1 MDLTIQTEITS
12 HLQDV
17 EKVKE
22 TQGAEVPSD
31 EGVKAW
37 SDHEIRSFLE
47 EWELL
52 EGEALEN
59 FHVASKI
66 IARHLKQRGIIKS
79 KRKCLQMLIS
89 MHDLYWTI
97 HEVNQKPRNEPLP
110 CPYGGTLHRI
120 FGHRLE
126 IKEFSGYVVS
136 SCFPCTSFSLSLSCP
151 PGAEVAA
158 LPPPVYQP
166 PACATPDHFEELS
179 WTPPLMIYIEDPHVP
194 GWEPWNMNLPQSSPF
209 PFLAFLLP
217 YPGPQPPWSPTTP
230 WSSATEVSFF

>member
-1 MDLTIQTEITS
+1 Q
-12 HLQDV
+12 
-17 EKVKE
+17 
-22 TQGAEVPSD
+22 
-31 EGVKAW
+31 GVKAW

-66 IARHLKQRGIIKS
+66 IARRLKQRGIIKS

-97 HEVNQKPRNEPLP
+97 HDVNQKPRNEPLP

-126 IKEFSGYVVS
+126 IKEFS
-136 SCFPCTSFSLSLSCP
+136 
-151 PGAEVAA
+151 EVAA

-179 WTPPLMIYIEDPHVP
+179 WTPPLVIYIEDP
-194 GWEPWNMNLPQSSPF
+194 
-209 PFLAFLLP
+209 
-217 YPGPQPPWSPTTP
+217 
-230 WSSATEVSFF
+230 

>member
-1 MDLTIQTEITS
+1 MAKVTIQTEITS

-31 EGVKAW
+31 QGVKAW

-52 EGEALEN
+52 ESEALRKN
-59 FHVASKI
+59 FHAASKI

-79 KRKCLQMLIS
+79 KRKCLQMLIN

-97 HEVNQKPRNEPLP
+97 HEVNQKPRSEPLP

-120 FGHRLE
+120 FGHSLE
-126 IKEFSGYVVS
+126 IKDFS
-136 SCFPCTSFSLSLSCP
+136 
-151 PGAEVAA
+151 EVAA
-158 LPPPVYQP
+158 LPPPVYQH
-166 PACATPDHFEELS
+166 PACAIPDHIEELS
-179 WTPPLMIYIEDPHVP
+179 WTPPHMIYIEDPHVP
-194 GWEPWNMNLPQSSPF
+194 SWEPWNMNLPQLSPCLF
-209 PFLAFLLP
+209 PAFLLP
-217 YPGPQPPWSPTTP
+217 YPGLQAPWSPTTP
-230 WSSATEVSFF
+230 WSPETGVNFF